1 MPSNVIVAVFSTTQ
15 QADRAVSELEAD
27 GISRASIHQFDQKS
41 AQMPEEGAGMATSTA
56 TTSASGTQ
64 GSGFWSWLFGD
75 DATTSADHRVYDDVV
90 TSGGIVVSV
99 TAPETEH
106 DRVISILERCNPV
119 DLDDRG
125 RTAAGSMTSTAGT
138 ATAGTM
144 ATGTMATGTMATG
157 TMATGATART
167 AATGE
172 QVIPLAEEE
181 LQVGKRMVE
190 TGRTR
195 IRRYVVE
202 TPVEERVRLRTE
214 RVVVER
220 RSRVSGDTLSPDAF
234 TETSTEAIEREEV
247 PVVAKTAHVGEEV
260 VVRTESAER
269 DAVVKDT
276 VRRED
281 VEVTQDNASTTKTG
295 VGTGTPTARPAL

>member
-27 GISRASIHQFDQKS
+27 GISRASIHQFDQKT
-41 AQMPEEGAGMATSTA
+41 AHMPDDDAGMGTTASTA
-56 TTSASGTQ
+56 TTAPSASGTQ
-64 GSGFWSWLFGD
+64 GSGFWGWLFGD
-75 DATTSADHRVYDDVV
+75 ESTTSADHRVYDDVV
-90 TSGGIVVSV
+90 TNGGIVVSV

-106 DRVISILERCNPV
+106 DRVISILERCSPI
-119 DLDDRG
+119 DLDDHSRTVASSA
-125 RTAAGSMTSTAGT
+125 TAAG
-138 ATAGTM
+138 M
-144 ATGTMATGTMATG
+144 ATGTTAGMT
-157 TMATGATART
+157 TGAAAK
-167 AATGE
+167 AATTPSAVPAAAGE
-172 QVIPLAEEE
+172 QVIALAEEE

-220 RSRVSGDTLSPDAF
+220 RRRMSGDTLSPDAF
-234 TETSTEAIEREEV
+234 TETTTEAIEREEV

-269 DAVVKDT
+269 DQVVKDT
-276 VRRED
+276 VRREE
-281 VEVTQDNASTTKTG
+281 VEVTHDNAAGTVPST
-295 VGTGTPTARPAL
+295 GTGAPTARPGAL